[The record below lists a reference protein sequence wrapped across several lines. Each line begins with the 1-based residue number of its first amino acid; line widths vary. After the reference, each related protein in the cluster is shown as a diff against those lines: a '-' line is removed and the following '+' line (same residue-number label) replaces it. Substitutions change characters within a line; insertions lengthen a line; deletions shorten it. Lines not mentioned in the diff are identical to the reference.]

1 MAPTRSDGAQSVNAF
16 QTWFSDWKKNGSS
29 GLRTAALVDAAVAK
43 RFDKTRG
50 KRDE

>member
-1 MAPTRSDGAQSVNAF
+1 MAPILGDGAQSVNAF